1 MTRQQ
6 TIELICR
13 IYSELVPPL
22 QGSPSVNE
30 STRVFG
36 GALDSV
42 NVVSLIVELEQ
53 EIDERCGVSITIA
66 DDLAMS
72 QQRSPFRTVGSLADY
87 IQGLMIQRT
96 RAQDAAR

>member
-1 MTRQQ
+1 MTREQ

-13 IYSELVPPL
+13 IYSELAPRV
-22 QGSPSVNE
+22 QDCSSVNE

-53 EIDERCGVSITIA
+53 QIAEDYGVEITIA

-72 QQRSPFRTVGSLADY
+72 QRRSPFRTVGSLADY
-87 IQGLMIQRT
+87 VQGLMTQG
-96 RAQDAAR
+96 RA

>member
-13 IYSELVPPL
+13 IYNELAPPV
-22 QGSPSVNE
+22 QGDPAVNE
-30 STRVFG
+30 STRLFG
-36 GALDSV
+36 GRLDSV
-42 NVVSLIVELEQ
+42 NVVSLIVEMEEQ
-53 EIDERCGVSITIA
+53 IADHCDVSITIA

-87 IQGLMIQRT
+87 VQGLMTEST
-96 RAQDAAR
+96 RA

>member
-13 IYSELVPPL
+13 IYDELAPAIQDSQPA
-22 QGSPSVNE
+22 NE
-30 STRVFG
+30 FTHLFG

-42 NVVSLIVELEQ
+42 NVVSLIVELEEQ
-53 EIDERCGVSITIA
+53 IDELCGVSITIA

-72 QQRSPFRTVGSLADY
+72 QQRSPFRSVGSLADY
-87 IQGLMIQRT
+87 IQGLVAEPT
-96 RAQDAAR
+96 RA

>member
-1 MTRQQ
+1 MTREQ

-13 IYSELVPPL
+13 IYNELAPPL
-22 QGSPSVNE
+22 HGSPSANE

-53 EIDERCGVSITIA
+53 EIDERCGVPITIA

-87 IQGLMIQRT
+87 IQGLMTQHRK
-96 RAQDAAR
+96 AQNASR